1 MQRHFLPLMNADEVG
16 MDGVT
21 ERIIGCAFT
30 VANTLGVGFAEKIYE
45 NALAHEMRKRGLT
58 VKQQRGIIVR
68 YDNVIIG
75 EYCADI
81 VVNEHVIIELKVVKA
96 IANEHVAQCMNYLRA
111 TGENL
116 CLLINFGR
124 PRIEVRRIVWNA

>member
-1 MQRHFLPLMNADEVG
+1 MNADEVG

-21 ERIIGCAFT
+21 GRIIGCAFA
-30 VANTLGVGFAEKIYE
+30 VANTLGVGFVEKIYE
-45 NALAHEMRKRGLT
+45 NALAHEMRKCGLT
-58 VKQQRGIIVR
+58 VRQQSGIIVR

-75 EYCADI
+75 KYSADML
-81 VVNEHVIIELKVVKA
+81 VNDHIIIELKVVKS

-111 TGENL
+111 TGERL

-124 PRIEVRRIVWNA
+124 PRIEVRRIVSNA

>member
-1 MQRHFLPLMNADEVG
+1 MNADEVG

-45 NALAHEMRKRGLT
+45 NALAYEMRKRGLT
-58 VKQQRGIIVR
+58 VSQQRGIIVR
-68 YDNVIIG
+68 NDNVIMG
-75 EYCADI
+75 KNSADM
-81 VVNEHVIIELKVVKA
+81 VVNDHIIIELKVTKS

-111 TGENL
+111 TGESL

-124 PRIEVRRIVWNA
+124 PRIEVRRIVSNA